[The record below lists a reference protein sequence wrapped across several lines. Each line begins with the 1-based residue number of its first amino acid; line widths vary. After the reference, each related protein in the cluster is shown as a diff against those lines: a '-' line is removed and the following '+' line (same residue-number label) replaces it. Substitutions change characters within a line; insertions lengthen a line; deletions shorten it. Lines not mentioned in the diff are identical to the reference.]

1 MTANTTHVPRSVVA
15 LDVGSTNINIVHY
28 SPDLEVLD
36 SRSLG
41 ALRDEAPPY
50 LSIDVEQAVEFSLG
64 SIRAFDQAVP
74 VDAIVPCTHGS
85 AVALIDERGDLVF
98 PLMSYLAAV
107 PEDIAQ
113 AYASIEPPFEEVLA
127 PTNPGALTVARQ
139 LLWLESAYPAEFRRV
154 RHIVPYAQYLAF
166 RLCGVLSS
174 EVTSLGAQTH
184 LWAHR
189 NGDYSGLAKRRGW
202 MDLMPPMRSAGD
214 TLGPQRLLDIRGRGL
229 VLCGIHDS
237 SAGFLQFARHEPLV
251 LLSTGTWIIAFDSAA
266 DLERLDADRDQ
277 VANVRVDG
285 APLAC
290 ARFMGGEEF
299 GRVCGRGNRT
309 KATLQGVQSLVSAG
323 TMALPSFTD
332 SGGPMP
338 GTGGHGRIVGPPP
351 RSEEE
356 TSNLATLYTALMTAY
371 MLDHLGDTG
380 RVVVDGVF
388 AQNEPYLALLA
399 ALMPGRDI
407 CKVAGPAGSARG
419 AASLALPELQS
430 DIALAP
436 APKPSFT
443 ALDRY
448 YAAWQEDSRS
458 AARGDNDDLA

>member
-1 MTANTTHVPRSVVA
+1 MTAQTIAPRSVVA

-28 SPDLEVLD
+28 SPELEVLD
-36 SRSLG
+36 SRSV
-41 ALRDEAPPY
+41 ATLRNEAPPY
-50 LSIDVEQAVEFSLG
+50 LSIDVEQAVDFSLR
-64 SIRAFDQAVP
+64 SISAFDRSVP

-85 AVALIDERGDLVF
+85 AMALIDDRGDLVL
-98 PLMSYLAAV
+98 PVMSYLATV
-107 PEDIAQ
+107 PEDIER
-113 AYASIEPPFEEVLA
+113 AYAAVEPAFAEVLA

-139 LLWLESAYPAEFRRV
+139 LLWQESAFPHEFERV

-166 RLCGVLSS
+166 RLSGVLSS

-189 NGDYSGLAKRRGW
+189 KGDYSGLARRRRW
-202 MDLMPPMRSAGD
+202 AKLMPPIRSAGE
-214 TLGPQRLLDIRGRGL
+214 TLGPQRLLDIRGRGQ

-237 SAGFLQFARHEPLV
+237 SAGFLQFAGHEPLV

-266 DLERLDADRDQ
+266 DLEGLDPARDQ
-277 VANVRVDG
+277 VANARVDG
-285 APLAC
+285 TPLAC

-299 GRVCGRGNRT
+299 GLVCGKDNPA
-309 KATLQGVQSLVSAG
+309 KATVHDVQSLVSAG
-323 TMALPSFTD
+323 TMVLPSYTD

-338 GTGGHGRIVGPPP
+338 GTGGQGRIVGTPP
-351 RSEEE
+351 RSEAELA
-356 TSNLATLYTALMTAY
+356 SLATLYTALMTAF
-371 MLDHLGDTG
+371 MLDRLGDTR

-399 ALMPGRDI
+399 ALLPERDI

-430 DIALAP
+430 DIALASV
-436 APKPSFT
+436 PKPSFSD
-443 ALDRY
+443 LDHHFV
-448 YAAWQEDSRS
+448 AWQELSRS
-458 AARGDNDDLA
+458 AVMGDNDDLR